1 MRIVIVGNGVIGAG
15 LARQLAEKHEQVVA
29 SRSSSE
35 WSVDIESRDSIRRF
49 FERVGPFD
57 ALVSAAGDAWLGPFA
72 ELDEEKLAFGLRS
85 KLMGQLNLVLE
96 GRRHI
101 TPRGSFTLT
110 SGFLA
115 RVPVRGTVGLGIVN
129 GAIESFVRFAATELS
144 PVRINVVSPG
154 AVEETVAKIGA
165 DFAPLIPPVSLER
178 VLTGYTRSV
187 FGPETGQ
194 IFELF

>member
-1 MRIVIVGNGVIGAG
+1 MRIVIVGNGVIGGG
-15 LARQLAEKHEQVVA
+15 LAARLEAKHELIVA
-29 SRSSSE
+29 SRSSPE

-49 FERVGPFD
+49 FDRVGTFD

-96 GRRHI
+96 GRQHVA
-101 TPRGSFTLT
+101 PRGSFTLT
-110 SGFLA
+110 SGFLS

-129 GAIESFVRFAATELS
+129 GAIESFVGFAATELS
-144 PVRINVVSPG
+144 PARINVVSPG
-154 AVEETVAKIGA
+154 AVEETVAKLGERVQ
-165 DFAPLIPPVSLER
+165 PLIPTVSLDR
-178 VLTGYTRSV
+178 VLTGYARSV

-194 IFELF
+194 VFELF